1 MNDFLS
7 FLENKIKKNIEVEKI
22 LIVDNS
28 SLHKKH
34 RFFDSKKYHLKLEIQ
49 STYLI
54 SLDKI
59 KAQRE
64 IMSLLKEE
72 LKNKIHAL
80 EIKII

>member
-1 MNDFLS
+1 MNDFLR
-7 FLENKIKKNIEVEKI
+7 FIEKKIKKNIEVEKI
-22 LIVDNS
+22 LITNNS
-28 SLHKKH
+28 NQHKKH
-34 RFFDSKKYHLKLEIQ
+34 RFFDSKKYHLKIEIQ

>member
-1 MNDFLS
+1 MNNFLS
-7 FLENKIKKNIEVEKI
+7 FIENKIKKNIEVEKI

-28 SLHKKH
+28 NQHKKH

-49 STYLI
+49 STYLV

-64 IMSLLKEE
+64 IMSLLKKE

>member
-7 FLENKIKKNIEVEKI
+7 FIENKIRKNIEIEKI

-28 SLHKKH
+28 NQHKKH
-34 RFFDSKKYHLKLEIQ
+34 KFFDSKKYHLKLEIQ
-49 STYLI
+49 SVYLR

-72 LKNKIHAL
+72 LKSKIHAL
-80 EIKII
+80 EIKIK

>member
-7 FLENKIKKNIEVEKI
+7 FIENKIKKNIEVEKI

-28 SLHKKH
+28 NQHKKH

-64 IMSLLKEE
+64 IMSLLKKE

>member
-7 FLENKIKKNIEVEKI
+7 FIENKIKKNIKVEKI

-28 SLHKKH
+28 NQHKKH

-54 SLDKI
+54 SLKKI
-59 KAQRE
+59 QAQRQV
-64 IMSLLKEE
+64 MKVLAAE
-72 LKNKIHAL
+72 LKSKIHAL
-80 EIKII
+80 EIQIK

>member
-34 RFFDSKKYHLKLEIQ
+34 RFFDPEKYHLKLEID
-49 STYLI
+49 STYLR

-59 KAQRE
+59 KAQRQ
-64 IMSLLKEE
+64 IMSLLAEE
-72 LKNKIHAL
+72 LKKKIHAL
-80 EIKII
+80 EIKIK

>member
-7 FLENKIKKNIEVEKI
+7 LIENKIRKNIKVEKI
-22 LIVDNS
+22 LITDNS
-28 SLHKKH
+28 NQHKKH

-49 STYLI
+49 SVFLN
-54 SLDKI
+54 SLNKI
-59 KAQRE
+59 EGQRE

-80 EIKII
+80 EIEIK

>member
-7 FLENKIKKNIEVEKI
+7 FIENKIKKNIEVEKI

-28 SLHKKH
+28 NQHKKH
-34 RFFDSKKYHLKLEIQ
+34 RFFDTKKYHLKLEIQ
-49 STYLI
+49 SAYLV

-64 IMSLLKEE
+64 IMSLLKKE

>member
-34 RFFDSKKYHLKLEIQ
+34 RFFDSEKYHLKLEIE
-49 STYLI
+49 STYLR

-59 KAQRE
+59 KAQRQ
-64 IMSLLKEE
+64 IMSLLAEE
-72 LKNKIHAL
+72 LKKKIYFL
-80 EIKII
+80 EIKIK